1 MTEQRMQKANI
12 LGCMIDIIDME
23 QALKTIDR
31 IIAGGKPSQIITLNA
46 EIVYNAQNDR
56 ALRNIINS
64 AQMVTPDGIGIV
76 WGARILGYQIK
87 SRVTGI
93 DLVHRLCEMA
103 AARGWKIYLFGAAPG
118 VAEMAA
124 QKLTE
129 QYQGL
134 KICGCR
140 DGYFAE
146 SEVENIIK
154 DIKAQAPEILLVALG
169 APKQEIFIKK
179 HKNKLGVPVCLGI
192 GGSLDVLSGIKL
204 RAPKVFIKLNLEWFY
219 RLLTEPSR
227 FRRQLALPKFAW
239 MVIKRKCFTRGT
251 ARTH

>member
-1 MTEQRMQKANI
+1 MDRKRQRANI

-31 IIAGGKPSQIITLNA
+31 IIASGKPSQIITLNA
-46 EIVYNAQNDR
+46 EIVYNAQNDQ

-93 DLVHRLCEMA
+93 DLVHRLCEVA
-103 AARGWKIYLFGAAPG
+103 AARGWKIYFFGAAPG

-124 QKLTE
+124 QKLNE

-154 DIKAQAPEILLVALG
+154 DIKAKAPEILLVALG

-179 HKNKLGVPVCLGI
+179 HKNKLGVPVCLGV
-192 GGSLDVLSGIKL
+192 GGSFDVLSGIKL
-204 RAPKVFIKLNLEWFY
+204 RAPQVFIKLNLEWFY

-227 FRRQLALPKFAW
+227 FKRQLALPKFAW
-239 MVIKRKCFTRGT
+239 MVIKRKYFTAGPV
-251 ARTH
+251 RTH